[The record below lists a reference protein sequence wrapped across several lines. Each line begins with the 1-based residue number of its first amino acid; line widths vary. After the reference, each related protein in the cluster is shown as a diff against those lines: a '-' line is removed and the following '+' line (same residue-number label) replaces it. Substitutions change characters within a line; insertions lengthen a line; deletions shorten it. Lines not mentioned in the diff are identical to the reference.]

1 MELRRPAQTE
11 LDQMSPEEKDRLIMM
26 LFDTLNDLEKRVQAF
41 ESKIEKNSQN
51 SSKPPSSDGLKK
63 SAAQPRERGKRSSGG
78 QTGHKGVTRQMVNN
92 PDVTVDLYPPSQCT
106 CGVLLENLPSTLGE
120 RRQQIEIPAPK
131 HEVTEY
137 RQRLVT
143 CTCGRVHPGEF
154 PSHVT
159 PHVSYGPRLK
169 SYAVGLVL
177 GHFISLKRVCS
188 LLADQYEVNPSDGTI
203 QNWLVAASEHLK
215 PEYEDYRDTIRHSD
229 VAHFDESGLRV
240 NGQLNWLHV
249 ATTETTVY
257 YSSHAKR
264 GLLAMNDAGILPDF
278 KGCAVHDHWKSYW
291 NYTECS
297 HSLCNSHHLRELAY
311 CEELTGH
318 YWPIALRKILLTGK
332 EAVATARQA
341 GQTALDAEILEQLM
355 NQYDRQVANGLA
367 ACPIKQPAPDQKG
380 RVKQDEATNLL
391 IRLRDYKEQT
401 LKFLTDWRVPFDNNL
416 AERMVRPIKVKL
428 KVSGGFRAAGGSEA
442 FCILRSIWETNKL
455 QNRNP
460 FDTFR
465 FAFAA

>member
-1 MELRRPAQTE
+1 
-11 LDQMSPEEKDRLIMM
+11 
-26 LFDTLNDLEKRVQAF
+26 
-41 ESKIEKNSQN
+41 
-51 SSKPPSSDGLKK
+51 
-63 SAAQPRERGKRSSGG
+63 
-78 QTGHKGVTRQMVNN
+78 
-92 PDVTVDLYPPSQCT
+92 
-106 CGVLLENLPSTLGE
+106 
-120 RRQQIEIPAPK
+120 
-131 HEVTEY
+131 
-137 RQRLVT
+137 
-143 CTCGRVHPGEF
+143 
-154 PSHVT
+154 
-159 PHVSYGPRLK
+159 
-169 SYAVGLVL
+169 
-177 GHFISLKRVCS
+177 
-188 LLADQYEVNPSDGTI
+188 
-203 QNWLVAASEHLK
+203 
-215 PEYEDYRDTIRHSD
+215 
-229 VAHFDESGLRV
+229 
-240 NGQLNWLHV
+240 
-249 ATTETTVY
+249 
-257 YSSHAKR
+257 
-264 GLLAMNDAGILPDF
+264 MNDAGILPDF